1 MLDGLSIAA
10 SWTAELAA
18 EAESLR
24 RALGRPPG
32 LAIVLVGNRLDSQLY
47 VQRKLEA
54 CTKVRSSD
62 VLHHLPLLAQ
72 EQ

>member
-10 SWTAELAA
+10 AWTAELAA

-24 RALGRPPG
+24 TALGRPAG

-54 CTKVRSSD
+54 CTKVRR
-62 VLHHLPLLAQ
+62 
-72 EQ
+72 